1 MQNKLIDLNNYLFE
15 QLERLNDDNLTMEEL
30 DREIKKSKEIVKVS
44 QTIVNNAD
52 ILLKAK
58 KYFDETGTSNEKIPL
73 LSLGE
78 KND

>member
-1 MQNKLIDLNNYLFE
+1 MQNKLIDLNDYLFE
-15 QLERLNDDNLTMEEL
+15 QLERLNDDSLTVEQL

-58 KYFDETGTSNEKIPL
+58 KYFDEAGISNRKIPL

-78 KND
+78 KDD

>member
-15 QLERLNDDNLTMEEL
+15 QLERLNDDSLTMEEL

-58 KYFDETGTSNEKIPL
+58 KYFDEAGISNEKISL

>member
-58 KYFDETGTSNEKIPL
+58 KYFDEMGTSNEKIPL

>member
-1 MQNKLIDLNNYLFE
+1 MQNKLIDSNNYLFE
-15 QLERLNDDNLTMEEL
+15 QLERLNDDSLTMEEL

-58 KYFDETGTSNEKIPL
+58 KYFDETGISNEKIPL

>member
-1 MQNKLIDLNNYLFE
+1 
-15 QLERLNDDNLTMEEL
+15 MEEL

>member
-1 MQNKLIDLNNYLFE
+1 MKNKLVDLNNHLFE
-15 QLERLNDDNLTMEEL
+15 ELERLNDDSLTMEEL

-58 KYFDETGTSNEKIPL
+58 KYFDEAGISNSKIPL

-78 KND
+78 KDD

>member
-1 MQNKLIDLNNYLFE
+1 MKNKLIDLNNYLFE
-15 QLERLNDDNLTMEEL
+15 QLERLNDDSLTMEEL

-58 KYFDETGTSNEKIPL
+58 KYFDETGISNEKIPL

>member
-15 QLERLNDDNLTMEEL
+15 QLERLNDDSLTIEEL

-58 KYFDETGTSNEKIPL
+58 KYFDENGISNEKIPL